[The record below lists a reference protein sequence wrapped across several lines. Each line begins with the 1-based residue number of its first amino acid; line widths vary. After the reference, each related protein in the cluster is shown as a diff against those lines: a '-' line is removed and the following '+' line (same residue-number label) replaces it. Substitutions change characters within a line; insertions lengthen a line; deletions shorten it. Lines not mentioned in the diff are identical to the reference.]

1 MCVVLLAAR
10 AMELRRLEDG
20 ADDVQESVSMDPEIR
35 AYYESGV
42 ERERLAGGT
51 SRIEYERTK
60 DLLGRHL
67 PPSPARVLDVGG
79 GPGVYAE
86 WLADAGYDVRLVDA
100 SPLHVRQAL
109 ERAAGRFI
117 AVEGDARN
125 LADADA
131 SYDAVVLLGPLYH
144 LTERDDRLR
153 ALREARRGPRPRGVG
168 AAAAVPPVA
177 CPPARPHVGALRR

>member
-86 WLADAGYDVRLVDA
+86 GLRARGD
-100 SPLHVRQAL
+100 
-109 ERAAGRFI
+109 AAG
-117 AVEGDARN
+117 
-125 LADADA
+125 
-131 SYDAVVLLGPLYH
+131 P
-144 LTERDDRLR
+144 
-153 ALREARRGPRPRGVG
+153 PRP
-168 AAAAVPPVA
+168 AAP
-177 CPPARPHVGALRR
+177 R